1 MVISGQRTCVLTI
14 IACTLCSPLKAG
26 KPALATIDMAK
37 AFESYHLTHAE
48 RNRVQEARKALLRD
62 PRPETLKLL
71 QVELGDLKGRIQDPG
86 GEEKQRQQDYQ
97 RFLVKHHEYSTL
109 KSEHERDRSAK
120 LKILNESMVVVTRK
134 LLNDIRTVVRKIAR
148 EEGFDHVFEIGGKT
162 SSQLPSLIYI
172 RDATDLTVRVIEEL
186 NRKEGGEPVESSPD
200 P

>member
-1 MVISGQRTCVLTI
+1 MFARKALLLMILGWALS
-14 IACTLCSPLKAG
+14 SPLEAAR
-26 KPALATIDMAK
+26 PRIATIDMAK

-109 KSEHERDRSAK
+109 KSEHEKDRSAK

-134 LLNDIRTVVRKIAR
+134 LLNDIRTVIHKIAR
-148 EEGFDHVFEIGGKT
+148 EEGFDHVFEIGGKS

-186 NRKEGGEPVESSPD
+186 NQKHAGKPVESSLD